1 VNGELLKNHYLVI
14 PNFID
19 PKEAKRLEREF
30 HITDEMYEFPG
41 DPQAPH
47 SSSVYNYLPALEL
60 LANKTPEVS
69 KIIGETV
76 LPTYVYSRIYRKG
89 DELTKHTDRP
99 ACEISMTL
107 HLGGDKP
114 WAIWITTSEGKD
126 RCVNLNPGDAMMYL
140 GCIAPHWRD
149 TFEGTNYTQFFL
161 HYVRSRGMNGEAV
174 FDKIKDLEDDIPQL
188 KKEYDE
194 MRRINLE
201 DMSEKTILPRWMREQ
216 VEEQVEE
223 QVDDA
228 IEKVDDVD
236 DFTIVEEKTGTNF
249 INFESDNGA
258 GFMTKDDEE
267 EFYDLDDAVIFNKKY
282 NSLLEKSNAKPVE
295 SGKAKEKTGSLSQK
309 SLKDFIMVK
318 EEFVDPDF
326 CDEILEEYARSELW
340 EKTFTGSGLD
350 EEARKCQVIT
360 ISDQR
365 CINENNDYRR
375 EIDDKM
381 FKIVK
386 DIIDEYV
393 KEHPEFDLEIS
404 EDSGYELLRYE
415 VGDFYIEHTDSFK
428 EQPRAL
434 TIIIAMNNAY
444 EGGEVAMFQR
454 ELVHELDVG
463 DILVFPS
470 NFMYPHEIL
479 PVTDGTRYSMITWV
493 V

>member
-1 VNGELLKNHYLVI
+1 MIVNGELLKNHYLVI
-14 PNFID
+14 RNFID

-41 DPQAPH
+41 DAQAPH

-60 LANKTPEVS
+60 LANKTSEVS
-69 KIIGETV
+69 KIVEETV
-76 LPTYVYSRIYRKG
+76 LPTYVYSRIYRRG
-89 DELTKHTDRP
+89 DELIKHTDRP

-114 WAIWITTSEGKD
+114 WAIWITTPEGKD
-126 RCVNLNPGDAMMYL
+126 RCVNLNPGDAMIYL

-149 TFEGTNYTQFFL
+149 RFEGTNYTQFFL
-161 HYVRSRGMNGEAV
+161 HYVRSRGMNSEAV
-174 FDKIKDLEDDIPQL
+174 FDKIKNLADDLPQL
-188 KKEYDE
+188 KKEYDA
-194 MRRINLE
+194 MRRMKLE
-201 DMSEKTILPRWMREQ
+201 GMSDKVILPGWMRDQ
-216 VEEQVEE
+216 LEE
-223 QVDDA
+223 QVD
-228 IEKVDDVD
+228 EGD
-236 DFTIVEEKTGTNF
+236 DFTIVEEKPEEKIIDFG
-249 INFESDNGA
+249 DNGA
-258 GFMTKDDEE
+258 GFMSRDDEE
-267 EFYDLDDAVIFNKKY
+267 EFYDLDDAIIFNKKY
-282 NSLLEKSNAKPVE
+282 NSLLDKSNAKPVG
-295 SGKAKEKTGSLSQK
+295 SGAGDGKEKTGALSQK

-326 CDEILEEYARSELW
+326 CDQILDEYANSELW
-340 EKTFTGSGLD
+340 EKTYTGGGLD
-350 EEARKCQVIT
+350 EDARRCQVIT

-365 CINENNDYRR
+365 CINENEEYRR

-381 FKIVK
+381 YKIIK
-386 DIIDEYV
+386 DIIVEYE

-415 VGDFYIEHTDSFK
+415 VGDFYIEHSDSFK

-444 EGGEVAMFQR
+444 DGGEIAMFQR
-454 ELVHELDVG
+454 ELIHELDVG
-463 DILVFPS
+463 DVLVFPS